1 MKHLDLKKSIISTDN
16 STNYA
21 LAINNGDDTH
31 HLRAILIGV
40 VRHEKVGRQ
49 IGDHREQFISFTCCQ
64 LNAVLHRWRQRH

>member
-16 STNYA
+16 GTNYA

-40 VRHEKVGRQ
+40 VRHDVKRSAGRSGI
-49 IGDHREQFISFTCCQ
+49 IGSNSLASHAA
-64 LNAVLHRWRQRH
+64 N